1 MFMGLYYFNITIF
14 VKCERLRTD
23 QNIEQLEDMDT
34 MAIPGHVEG
43 NTRTF
48 CRKDENAIIF

>member
-23 QNIEQLEDMDT
+23 QNIEQPEDMDT
-34 MAIPGHVEG
+34 MAIPGPVEG
-43 NTRTF
+43 NTRTY